1 MRMKT
6 VVKLGT
12 VVSVT
17 FFCIAVGYYALMRF
31 DKSTHNRDVDFF
43 TLIPQTA
50 ACVLEC
56 DNINAFF
63 NELPM
68 LNYNREMEKLQHSN
82 LFGFLLNVLNE
93 YTTTKGHGLSSE
105 MSRMAVSFH
114 APFSSNDQVVYWGLG
129 SADEKM
135 LEDMLQEYSSSNF
148 LPKEEKYRGKD
159 IVIYPLGV
167 EEYLASYSESG
178 YLVVS
183 LQKHLIEQVI
193 DAKLDETSLS
203 TDAVFPST
211 SSQKKA
217 NHLTIYSRSS
227 VMPFLKSCDG
237 GWSEFDFYTNSD
249 VLYLTGETYLP
260 EACDL
265 HYIQEKRT
273 FYEEEKLFFSTEKD
287 SVALYIDKVYD
298 EEIYNRTFFN
308 QCLANLSK
316 EAIYTLVADMEYVS
330 GDSILLQ
337 GCLPDF
343 LLENASLFSSFVF
356 SAQYSLTDANRLSH
370 IWVFTYKD

>member
-1 MRMKT
+1 MKT

-12 VVSVT
+12 VVSVA

-227 VMPFLKSCDG
+227 VMPFLKLCDG

-249 VLYLTGETYLP
+249 VL
-260 EACDL
+260 
-265 HYIQEKRT
+265 
-273 FYEEEKLFFSTEKD
+273 
-287 SVALYIDKVYD
+287 
-298 EEIYNRTFFN
+298 
-308 QCLANLSK
+308 
-316 EAIYTLVADMEYVS
+316 
-330 GDSILLQ
+330 
-337 GCLPDF
+337 
-343 LLENASLFSSFVF
+343 
-356 SAQYSLTDANRLSH
+356 
-370 IWVFTYKD
+370 